1 MWLPVSAGTR
11 LMPRQRHLGRGEQLE
26 VPHHSVAAHAAALA
40 ELQAEIRR
48 LRDADLPPV
57 ISWAHDHVVKGGYQF
72 WIIFALSY
80 IERDARQLA
89 CPDCASEVRGYA
101 GSRWCYRVIDS
112 ATCPWWRRYQ
122 AGQARGRIPH
132 TAPWWHTAGRMY
144 DAGGRRCDRPR

>member
-1 MWLPVSAGTR
+1 MTG
-11 LMPRQRHLGRGEQLE
+11 PRERIAFIWDR
-26 VPHHSVAAHAAALA
+26 PHHSVAAHAAALA

-48 LRDADLPPV
+48 LRDAELPPV
-57 ISWAHDHVVKGGYQF
+57 ISWAHDHVVQGRCQF

-101 GSRWCYRVIDS
+101 GSRWRYRVIHS

-122 AGQARGRIPH
+122 AGQARGRIPCGAVVTH
-132 TAPWWHTAGRMY
+132 RGPY
-144 DAGGRRCDRPR
+144 VRRRRETL